1 MVTPTFA
8 AGLGVVVAAGL
19 TLNMP
24 RAVLHFGDPD
34 QVTPCA
40 VRGCE
45 HDVPGGGTLAS
56 AKPGVQLARPAPRG
70 SAATGHGAA
79 VPSPAPDRQPG
90 GSQVTLAY
98 HTTQR
103 WSGGFTGQITISGLP
118 GPQQG
123 PWRLAF
129 DYPGASILGVTGAQ
143 WQSAGPDAG
152 VATGG
157 PEAGPGQP
165 GKGGVVITV
174 MASGPPGPPS
184 GCRFDDAP
192 CTFR

>member
-34 QVTPCA
+34 QGTPCA
-40 VRGCE
+40 VRGCG
-45 HDVPGGGTLAS
+45 HDVPGGGMLAS
-56 AKPGVQLARPAPRG
+56 AKPGVHLARPAPQG
-70 SAATGHGAA
+70 SAATGHGGA
-79 VPSPAPDRQPG
+79 VPSPGPADQPG
-90 GSQVTLAY
+90 RGQVSVAY
-98 HTTQR
+98 RTTQQFP
-103 WSGGFTGQITISGLP
+103 GGFAGQITIFGLP

-129 DYPGASILGVTGAQ
+129 DYPGASILSVTGAH
-143 WQSAGPDAG
+143 WQPTGPDAG

-157 PEAGPGQP
+157 PQAGPGQP
-165 GKGGVVITV
+165 GQDGVVITV
-174 MASGPPGPPS
+174 TVSGQPANPS